1 MISTFGCAF
10 VTDSVEDHPEFRI
23 IGVASD
29 GLEGVQKAEELRPE
43 VILLDIGLPKL
54 NGIEAARQIR
64 NLAPSSKILFSSA
77 NSHPCAVRAA
87 FSVGGSGYLV
97 KIGCSGRSIARH
109 NGCALGKQ
117 FVSSSLTAC
126 RDLC

>member
-1 MISTFGCAF
+1 MDDFDLWLRF

-29 GLEGVQKAEELRPE
+29 GLEGVQKAEELRPD

-97 KIGCSGRSIARH
+97 KSDAAADLSPGITAV
-109 NGCALGKQ
+109 LW
-117 FVSSSLTAC
+117 VSSL
-126 RDLC
+126 